1 VKRFVILGWSVF
13 IGSSVLLGLLMVPA
27 FLLAAT
33 PTISGVTGTISQG
46 STLTVSGTGLESENV
61 ANWSSEYASG
71 GVPTNKGTFG
81 GTSLSAS
88 GWGANYQGGI
98 SQVSSVFLSGSQSA
112 DAYVAGAQSGSE
124 DTINAAIYDY
134 GNSMNPTGYWRW
146 YARWHDSG
154 DGTWPSQYMKFWG
167 VWSNNLFLVQWD
179 TQDLSGGMPYNLW
192 IPFPNNTEVNVGAL
206 QYDRWYCF
214 EVLVNSTTETVWLD
228 GKQIYTVSGS
238 FDFSN
243 LNAVEFGCINY
254 DGTDAGFAKH
264 IYLDNIA
271 FSSSRVYPSSKIEL
285 SNNAT
290 YGAGTLVYQ
299 APVFISDTSVQFA
312 ANLTGLGSGPY
323 YLFVTNNG
331 QTTSSAYTLGSGSS
345 GSSSSGSSSSGSSSS
360 GSVTLPAP
368 TDLHLQ

>member
-1 VKRFVILGWSVF
+1 
-13 IGSSVLLGLLMVPA
+13 
-27 FLLAAT
+27 
-33 PTISGVTGTISQG
+33 
-46 STLTVSGTGLESENV
+46 
-61 ANWSSEYASG
+61 
-71 GVPTNKGTFG
+71 
-81 GTSLSAS
+81 
-88 GWGANYQGGI
+88 
-98 SQVSSVFLSGSQSA
+98 
-112 DAYVAGAQSGSE
+112 
-124 DTINAAIYDY
+124 
-134 GNSMNPTGYWRW
+134 
-146 YARWHDSG
+146 
-154 DGTWPSQYMKFWG
+154 
-167 VWSNNLFLVQWD
+167 
-179 TQDLSGGMPYNLW
+179 MPYNLW